1 MSRKKSIYILAAT
14 QWPSWENGAS
24 TGFHFAKKGVGF
36 EILFV
41 FGIKMRFL
49 GDSMAPCFTGLE
61 PSFLEK
67 LTPIFQ
73 GNICRDF

>member
-36 EILFV
+36 ESLFV
-41 FGIKMRFL
+41 FGLKMRFL
-49 GDSMAPCFTGLE
+49 GDSMAPCFTGSE
-61 PSFLEK
+61 PSFWEQ
-67 LTPIFQ
+67 IDA
-73 GNICRDF
+73 DFSG